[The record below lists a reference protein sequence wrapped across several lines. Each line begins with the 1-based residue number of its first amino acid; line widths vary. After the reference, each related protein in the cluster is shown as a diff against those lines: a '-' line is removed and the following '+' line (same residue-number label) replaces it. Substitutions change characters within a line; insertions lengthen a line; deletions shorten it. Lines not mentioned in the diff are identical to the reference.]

1 MIIEAGN
8 YFNLQHSARVSEIK
22 KTLIP
27 LLPFKKFYACL
38 DKNRC
43 IFNVVLLIFSY

>member
-8 YFNLQHSARVSEIK
+8 YFNLQHPARVSGIK
-22 KTLIP
+22 KTHNNLF
-27 LLPFKKFYACL
+27 PFKKFYACL

-43 IFNVVLLIFSY
+43 IFNKVLLLFSN